1 MPAIAGELGI
11 ELDPELFNEINRTI
25 PHIGNINPSGRHL
38 TEAFWF
44 AGGIPRVQLLLEK
57 YLDLDVLTVTG
68 RTLGEN
74 LEEIQKEHFL
84 ERGEGYL
91 HNYGL
96 DTEEVI
102 FPLEQAEETGLHRC
116 AEGQPGAGGCGSQ
129 IFRL

>member
-1 MPAIAGELGI
+1 M
-11 ELDPELFNEINRTI
+11 
-25 PHIGNINPSGRHL
+25 
-38 TEAFWF
+38 
-44 AGGIPRVQLLLEK
+44 
-57 YLDLDVLTVTG
+57 DVLTVTG

-102 FPLEQAEETGLHRC
+102 FPLEQAEESGSIAVLKGSL
-116 AEGQPGAGGCGSQ
+116 APEGRGSQ